1 MAGPPRGEVVVV
13 IAPPEERTA
22 GLSDAEIEAALREA
36 LATERPRAAAARVAA
51 LSGLPAN
58 ELYRRALALRG
69 G

>member
-1 MAGPPRGEVVVV
+1 MIGPPAERADAMSEAEV
-13 IAPPEERTA
+13 
-22 GLSDAEIEAALREA
+22 EAALREA

-51 LSGLPAN
+51 LSGLPVN